1 MSLLARKALIPHAD
15 CDLETYLAKNTLTCE
30 QFNSVPRPT
39 TNPIMAMRPFHV
51 SAKLT
56 KPNWDSVWSVMV
68 QWNWE
73 FVVLFVED
81 FDQPATA
88 EMLWG
93 AWGKLVGIGSGFPS
107 ARALARIYI
116 WLEVDPAVSI
126 ALATRS
132 QLRISVDI
140 WMIWDKS
147 LIKLKASCGYPW
159 PQRPSKIVLIEN
171 TNLLI

>member
-1 MSLLARKALIPHAD
+1 MPWPVS
-15 CDLETYLAKNTLTCE
+15 
-30 QFNSVPRPT
+30 NSVPRPM
-39 TNPIMAMRPFHV
+39 TNPIMARRPFHV
-51 SAKLT
+51 SAKST
-56 KPNWDSVWSVMV
+56 KPNRDVVWSVMV
-68 QWNWE
+68 QWKGE
-73 FVVLFVED
+73 FVVLCVEA

-140 WMIWDKS
+140 WRVLTEKF
-147 LIKLKASCGYPW
+147 IKLKASCGYPW
-159 PQRPSKIVLIEN
+159 PQRPLKLFWLKKRLCWYQSA
-171 TNLLI
+171 LLI